1 MAFIVENSNTISF
14 AEFTDVTSRDQRL
27 FDNNES
33 LTLDFVEDA
42 LERTTSR
49 LLENIKTTDW
59 WQRSYGVH
67 NGSVNRLDIPAPDAD
82 KIKDRQDD
90 FTDLCVYRALADY
103 ILPAV
108 ADFGDPDSAE
118 RAKMGYYEQRA
129 TQLFL
134 ELVNAGD
141 WYDFDNDGTVQTDEK
156 SRAYMTLKR
165 VR

>member
-1 MAFIVENSNTISF
+1 MAFIVEDSNTVSF
-14 AEFTDVTSRDQRL
+14 AEFTDVKERDQRL

-49 LLENIKTTDW
+49 LLQNIRNTEW
-59 WQRSYGVH
+59 WVRTYSVH
-67 NGSVNRLDIPAPDAD
+67 NGSTNRLDIPAPDAD
-82 KIKDRQDD
+82 KIKDRQAD

-108 ADFGDPDSAE
+108 ADFGDPDNAE

>member
-1 MAFIVENSNTISF
+1 MAFIVEDSNTVSF
-14 AEFTDVTSRDQRL
+14 AEFTDVTARDQRL

-49 LLENIKTTDW
+49 LLENIKTTEW

-82 KIKDRQDD
+82 RIKTRHSD

-108 ADFGDPDSAE
+108 ADFGDPENAE
-118 RAKMGYYEQRA
+118 RQKMGYYENRA
-129 TQLFL
+129 TSLYL
-134 ELVNAGD
+134 ELVNSGD

-156 SRAYMTLKR
+156 SRGHIALKR

>member
-1 MAFIVENSNTISF
+1 MAFIVEDSNTVSF
-14 AEFTDVTSRDQRL
+14 AEFTDVKERDQRL
-27 FDNNES
+27 FDSNES

-49 LLENIKTTDW
+49 ILENIKATEW

-82 KIKDRQDD
+82 KIKSRHSD

-108 ADFGDPDSAE
+108 ADFGDPDNAE
-118 RAKMGYYEQRA
+118 RQKMGYYENRS

-134 ELVNAGD
+134 ELVNSGD

-156 SRAYMTLKR
+156 SRGYATLKR

>member
-14 AEFTDVTSRDQRL
+14 AEFTDVTARDQRL

-49 LLENIKTTDW
+49 LLENIKTTEW
-59 WQRSYGVH
+59 WQRSYGTH
-67 NGSVNRLDIPAPDAD
+67 NGSVNRLDIPPPDAD
-82 KIKDRQDD
+82 RIKSRQTD

-108 ADFGDPDSAE
+108 ADFGDPENAE
-118 RAKMGYYEQRA
+118 RQKMGYYENRA
-129 TQLFL
+129 TQLYL
-134 ELVNAGD
+134 ELVNSGD
-141 WYDFDNDGTVQTDEK
+141 WYDFDDDGTVQTDEK
-156 SRAYMTLKR
+156 SRGYMSLKR

>member
-1 MAFIVENSNTISF
+1 MAFVVESSNTVSF

-27 FDNNES
+27 FDANES

-42 LERTTSR
+42 LERTTNR

-59 WQRSYGVH
+59 WQRMYGQH
-67 NGSVNRLDIPAPDAD
+67 TGSVNPLDIPTPDAD
-82 KIKDRQDD
+82 RIKARQAD

-108 ADFGDPDSAE
+108 ADFGDPDNAE
-118 RAKMGYYEQRA
+118 RQKMGYYENRA
-129 TQLFL
+129 TQLYL
-134 ELVNAGD
+134 ELINSGD
-141 WYDFDNDGTVQTDEK
+141 WYDFDGDGTVQTDEK
-156 SRAYMTLKR
+156 SRGRITLKR

>member
-49 LLENIKTTDW
+49 LLENIKTTEW

-82 KIKDRQDD
+82 KILGRHSD

-108 ADFGDPDSAE
+108 ADFGDPENAE
-118 RAKMGYYEQRA
+118 RQKVGYYENRA
-129 TQLFL
+129 TQLYL
-134 ELVNAGD
+134 ELVNSGD

-156 SRAYMTLKR
+156 SRGHIALKR

>member
-1 MAFIVENSNTISF
+1 MAFIVEDSNTVSF
-14 AEFTDVTSRDQRL
+14 AEFTDVTARDQRL

-49 LLENIKTTDW
+49 LLENIKTTEW

-82 KIKDRQDD
+82 RIKTRHSD

-108 ADFGDPDSAE
+108 ADFGDPENAE
-118 RAKMGYYEQRA
+118 RQKMGYYKNRA
-129 TQLFL
+129 TSLYL
-134 ELVNAGD
+134 ELVNSGD

-156 SRAYMTLKR
+156 SRGHIALKR